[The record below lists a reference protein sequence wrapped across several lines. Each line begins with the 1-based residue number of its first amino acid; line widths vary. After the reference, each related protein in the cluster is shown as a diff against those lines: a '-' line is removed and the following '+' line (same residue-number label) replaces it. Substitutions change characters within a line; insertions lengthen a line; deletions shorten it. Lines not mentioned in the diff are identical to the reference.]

1 MLELRDRFGADYL
14 WFADDLF
21 GIRKDWVQELADH
34 VERKKAIVPFKMQ
47 SRVDL
52 MQEDTVRA
60 LQRAGCV
67 GGLDGCRIG
76 ISEDSG
82 RHG

>member
-21 GIRKDWVQELADH
+21 GIRRMGSRTSDH
-34 VERKKAIVPFKMQ
+34 VERLKAIVPFKMQ

-52 MQEDTVRA
+52 MQEDTIRRYSVRVA
-60 LQRAGCV
+60 PR
-67 GGLDGCRIG
+67 
-76 ISEDSG
+76 SG
-82 RHG
+82 WVSNQDRKRF